1 MDDRKSCLFAAPQRF
16 CFPIVFSSLSFPKP
30 KPMKYFLLCGLLLS
44 LPAFSQK
51 KKTPNPKP
59 YAATITEAD
68 LKRQLNIVAAADM
81 EGRETA
87 TAGQRKAAAYIES
100 QFRAFGLLPGNQGSY
115 QQFYPVYR
123 DSAAIARIVIN
134 GKPLT
139 VNDDYQPS
147 AIYSSEGHNYF
158 SEVVYAGYG
167 IIDSLYDSYGKTSVA
182 GKALLIAEG
191 GPSGLKGGTGRFSS
205 TGTGAKVTHARNR
218 GASVVLMVVSAF
230 PPNTNT
236 GGRMYLSLFRE
247 TQYPGTYLITAKT
260 ADLLTRG
267 RWKTLS
273 DSLVLAKPAPRSFK
287 AEVEVSFQ
295 KQTQTMQASNV
306 IGVVEGT
313 DKKDEYVVIT
323 AHYDHLG
330 KRGADIYYGA
340 DDDGSGTVGVL
351 EMAEAF
357 AKAKAAGKG
366 PRRSILLMTVSGE
379 EKGLWGSNYFSQHP
393 TVNPEKI
400 SLNLNTDMIGRV
412 DTERKTADTL
422 NYVYVVGDDKL
433 SSESKP
439 LLQSINKQYTQ
450 ISLDYKYNDPKDP
463 YRIYFRSDHYNFAK
477 IGVPIIFFYDGML
490 KGDYHKPTDTIEK
503 INFALMAKRTRLAFH
518 AAWEVANRE
527 NMMKRDL
534 PLPKE

>member
-1 MDDRKSCLFAAPQRF
+1 MYSFHLP
-16 CFPIVFSSLSFPKP
+16 SYLSPKP
-30 KPMKYFLLCGLLLS
+30 NPMKYLLLCGVLLA
-44 LPAFSQK
+44 LPAFAQK
-51 KKTPNPKP
+51 KKIPNPKP
-59 YAATITEAD
+59 FAATITEAD
-68 LKRQLNIVAAADM
+68 LKRHLTIVASAEM

-87 TAGQRKAAAYIES
+87 TPGQKKAAAYIES

-115 QQFYPVYR
+115 QQQYPVYR
-123 DSAAIARIVIN
+123 DSAVVARILIN
-134 GKPLT
+134 GKPLA
-139 VNDDYQPS
+139 VNDEFQPS
-147 AIYSSEGHNYF
+147 SFYSAEGHNYF

-167 IIDSLYDSYGKTSVA
+167 ILDSLYDSYGKTSVA
-182 GKALLIAEG
+182 GKAILIAEG
-191 GPSGLKGGTGRFSS
+191 GPTGLKGSTGRFSS
-205 TGTGAKVTHARNR
+205 TGTQAKVTHARNR
-218 GASVVLMVVSAF
+218 GASVVFMVTSQFV
-230 PPNTNT
+230 PNTNMA
-236 GGRMYLSLFRE
+236 GRMYLSLFRE
-247 TQYPGTYLITAKT
+247 TQYPGTYLISAKT

-267 RWKTLS
+267 SWKSLS
-273 DSLVLAKPAPRSFK
+273 DSLALSKPKPRSFK
-287 AEVEVSFQ
+287 AEVEVSYQ
-295 KQTQTMQASNV
+295 KQIQTLSASNV
-306 IGVVEGT
+306 LGVIEGT

-357 AKAKAAGKG
+357 AKAKAEGKG
-366 PRRSILLMTVSGE
+366 PRRSILFMTVSGE

-400 SLNLNTDMIGRV
+400 SLNINTDMIGRV

-439 LLQSINKQYTQ
+439 LLQSVNQQYTQ
-450 ISLDYKYNDPKDP
+450 ISLDYRFNDAKDP

-490 KGDYHKPTDTIEK
+490 KSDYHKPTDTIEK
-503 INFALMAKRTRLAFH
+503 INFALMAKRTKLAFH
-518 AAWEVANRE
+518 AAWEIANRE